1 MKPKKKPA
9 LPKNIRKAL
18 EPYVEEAETMS
29 AAFLEEAAERFHAEL
44 EFDIESVRPLDK
56 ICRYNK
62 LLFEDGMILRAG
74 FFFGE
79 ILRRS
84 YDGKYQWDT
93 RVNALSLEIGEI
105 RIFPIE
111 KIRKIV
117 VDREAGT
124 LEEYLMVLAKRLADL
139 RSRKSGGAGPSAAG
153 PSGV

>member
-1 MKPKKKPA
+1 VKPPKKKPM
-9 LPKNIRKAL
+9 PKNLRKAL
-18 EPYVEEAETMS
+18 EPYVDEAEAMS
-29 AAFLEEAAERFHAEL
+29 ATFLDEAKEQFQAEL
-44 EFDIESVRPLDK
+44 DYDIDSIRSLDK

-62 LLFEDGMILRAG
+62 LRFDDGMILRAG

-79 ILRRS
+79 ILRRT
-84 YDGKYQWDT
+84 YHGKYQWDT
-93 RVNALSLEIGEI
+93 RVNALSLELGEI

-117 VDREAGT
+117 VDREPGT

-139 RSRKSGGAGPSAAG
+139 RSRKAGGGGPSTAG